1 MTPRPLLQRL
11 TILAIIVLFLFSITS
26 YVPLSIRLTDLPSH
40 FVLQYTIGAVVLGVL
55 ALLLKIKWRYLFLL
69 GFAFILN
76 SANLAPY
83 IDRTAATTTADS
95 FTVLQANTLYLNKS
109 TKPLQRLI
117 EAEKPDI
124 ITAVE
129 VNDAFAEMFQSL
141 ADAYPYQFVVPQ
153 NNNARGLAVLSKF
166 PLKNKSVVFFS
177 EARVP
182 AQSISL
188 SLRGRTVDV
197 LSLHP
202 FTPIHDL
209 ALRDADL
216 RTAAKAYAPPRKNPL
231 IVTGDFNATPWSP
244 IMRQFMATTRL
255 RAARASRGILPS
267 WPVFL
272 PANILRIPI
281 DHVFVSDGIEVLDY
295 RLGSSIGSDHLPT
308 LGIFRLNGA
317 QDIEK

>member
-1 MTPRPLLQRL
+1 MTPRSFLQRL
-11 TILAIIVLFLFSITS
+11 TILAIIVLFLFSIAP

-40 FVLQYTIGAVVLGVL
+40 FVLQYAIGTVVLGVL
-55 ALLLKIKWRYLFLL
+55 ALLLKIKRRYLCLI

-76 SANLAPY
+76 FASLAPY
-83 IDRTAATTTADS
+83 IDRTAATTATDS
-95 FTVLQANTLYLNKS
+95 FTVLQVNTLYLNKN
-109 TKPLQRLI
+109 TKPLQDLI
-117 EAEKPDI
+117 ETEKPDI

-129 VNDAFAEMFQSL
+129 VNDAFAAMFQSL
-141 ADAYPYQFVVPQ
+141 ADAYPHQFVVPQ

-166 PLKNKSVVFFS
+166 PLKNKSVLFFS

-182 AQSISL
+182 AQAVSL

-202 FTPIHDL
+202 FTPINGL
-209 ALRDADL
+209 AQRDADL
-216 RTAAKAYAPPRKNPL
+216 RAAGAAVAPPRKNPL

-244 IMRQFMATTRL
+244 IMRQFMATARL
-255 RAARASRGILPS
+255 RAARRGHGILPS

-281 DHVFVSDGIEVLDY
+281 DHVFVSEGIEVLDY
-295 RLGSSIGSDHLPT
+295 RLGRPIGSDHLPT
-308 LGIFRLNGA
+308 LGVFRLIDA